1 MNSVKYF
8 KTFLNMSENI
18 DQIHNNF
25 YSILLRMYNNNNM
38 ESEKK
43 NQIPC
48 ILAVISLVLNDRD
61 KVDEVINKFGLSVFT
76 TVIGPWG
83 QWVLRQIDILPGSS
97 FRSSSPISVQD
108 I

>member
-1 MNSVKYF
+1 
-8 KTFLNMSENI
+8 MSENI

-38 ESEKK
+38 ELEKR

-48 ILAVISLVLNDRD
+48 ILATISLVLNDRH
-61 KVDEVINKFGLSVFT
+61 KVDELINKFGFSIFT

-83 QWVLRQIDILPGSS
+83 QWVLRQIHILPGGSS
-97 FRSSSPISVQD
+97 SRSSSPISVQD

>member
-97 FRSSSPISVQD
+97 FRSSSPISVQN

>member
-43 NQIPC
+43 IRY
-48 ILAVISLVLNDRD
+48 LVY
-61 KVDEVINKFGLSVFT
+61 
-76 TVIGPWG
+76 
-83 QWVLRQIDILPGSS
+83 
-97 FRSSSPISVQD
+97 
-108 I
+108 

>member
-1 MNSVKYF
+1 
-8 KTFLNMSENI
+8 MSENI

-38 ESEKK
+38 ESEKR

-48 ILAVISLVLNDRD
+48 ILATISLILNDRH
-61 KVDEVINKFGLSVFT
+61 KVDELINKFGFSVFT

-83 QWVLRQIDILPGSS
+83 RWVLRQIYILPGTT
-97 FRSSSPISVQD
+97 RPNSPTNIQD
-108 I
+108 IDTEISINSTN

>member
-1 MNSVKYF
+1 M
-8 KTFLNMSENI
+8 LENI

-38 ESEKK
+38 ELGKR

-48 ILAVISLVLNDRD
+48 ILATISLVLNDRH
-61 KVDEVINKFGLSVFT
+61 KVDELINKFGFSVFT

-83 QWVLRQIDILPGSS
+83 QWVLRQIYILPEST
-97 FRSSSPISVQD
+97 RPNSPTNIQD
-108 I
+108 IDTEISINSTN